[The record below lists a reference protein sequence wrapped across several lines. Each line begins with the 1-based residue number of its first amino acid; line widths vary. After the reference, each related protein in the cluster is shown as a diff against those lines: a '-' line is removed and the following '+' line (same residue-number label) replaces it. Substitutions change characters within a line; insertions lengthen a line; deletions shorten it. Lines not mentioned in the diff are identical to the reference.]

1 MKCTICG
8 ISINSIEE
16 VFEDDWIFCFFDG
29 EEEHGPLCPSC
40 SDLLLYIAH
49 DGEYALKKEYR
60 GKIVYDDQ
68 VEIIDSDDPLTDM
81 VLGFI
86 LN

>member
-16 VFEDDWIFCFFDG
+16 VLEEDWIFCFFDG
-29 EEEHGPLCPSC
+29 EEEHGPVCPSC
-40 SDLLLYIAH
+40 SDILIYIAQ
-49 DGEYALKKEYR
+49 DGEYMLKKEYQ
-60 GKIVYDDQ
+60 GKIIYNDQ
-68 VEIIDSDDPLTDM
+68 LEQYGNDPLYDM